1 VGSEVCDYVLSI
13 LTNGGDP
20 TAINYAHI
28 CLVPKVNNQ
37 ESRTQFRPSSLSNL
51 VFKLVLR

>member
-13 LTNGGDP
+13 LNNGGDP